1 MEDQEQVPP
10 SSFERQLTPEEEK
23 AVLINFMGNTYG
35 EVKKLDSNV
44 VGNSTSLGNRS
55 DGIKQHLEHVVK
67 SNAANTPVN
76 TPPVQAQPV
85 QQPVG
90 TAPVVSP
97 PPVQTGPGSSTV
109 NEVHP
114 QQDDNQLTF
123 SFDVNEKEELFTLIE
138 KILTRLDKLHR
149 KVDDLAES
157 DKNSKV
163 TSLPIKKRSKK
174 KSVEPKEET

>member
-1 MEDQEQVPP
+1 MEDQEQAPP
-10 SSFERQLTPEEEK
+10 SSFERKLTPEEEK

-85 QQPVG
+85 QQPVE
-90 TAPVVSP
+90 AVPVVPSP
-97 PPVQTGPGSSTV
+97 LVQPGSSTV
-109 NEVHP
+109 NEVHS

-138 KILTRLDKLHR
+138 KVLTRLDKLHR

>member
-76 TPPVQAQPV
+76 TLPVQAQPV
-85 QQPVG
+85 QQPV
-90 TAPVVSP
+90 
-97 PPVQTGPGSSTV
+97 
-109 NEVHP
+109 H
-114 QQDDNQLTF
+114 L
-123 SFDVNEKEELFTLIE
+123 EELILILLMAQSQLL
-138 KILTRLDKLHR
+138 ISTPQVAHIPAVAVMITVVRRLL
-149 KVDDLAES
+149 
-157 DKNSKV
+157 
-163 TSLPIKKRSKK
+163 
-174 KSVEPKEET
+174 

>member
-35 EVKKLDSNV
+35 EVKKLDGNI
-44 VGNSTSLGNRS
+44 VGNSSSLGNRR
-55 DGIKQHLEHVVK
+55 DGIRQHLEHVVK

-76 TPPVQAQPV
+76 TPPVQAPPV
-85 QQPVG
+85 QRSVE

-97 PPVQTGPGSSTV
+97 LPVQPGPSTV
-109 NEVHP
+109 NEVHS
-114 QQDDNQLTF
+114 QQDNNQLTF

-157 DKNSKV
+157 DKNTKV
-163 TSLPIKKRSKK
+163 TSLPVKKRSKK

>member
-1 MEDQEQVPP
+1 MEDQEQAPP
-10 SSFERQLTPEEEK
+10 SSFERKLTPEEEK

-35 EVKKLDSNV
+35 EVKKLDGNI

-76 TPPVQAQPV
+76 TSPVQAQPV
-85 QQPVG
+85 QQPVE
-90 TAPVVSP
+90 AVPVVSP
-97 PPVQTGPGSSTV
+97 PLVQPGSLTV
-109 NEVHP
+109 NDVHS

-163 TSLPIKKRSKK
+163 TSLPIKKQTKK

>member
-10 SSFERQLTPEEEK
+10 SSFERKLTPEEEK

-35 EVKKLDSNV
+35 EVKKLDGNI

-67 SNAANTPVN
+67 SNAVN
-76 TPPVQAQPV
+76 TSPVQVQPV
-85 QQPVG
+85 QQPVA
-90 TAPVVSP
+90 TAPVVPPPHAGHPGSP
-97 PPVQTGPGSSTV
+97 PV
-109 NEVHP
+109 NEVHL

-138 KILTRLDKLHR
+138 KVLTRLDKLHR
-149 KVDDLAES
+149 KVDDLIES
-157 DKNSKV
+157 GKNSKV
-163 TSLPIKKRSKK
+163 TSLPIKKRTKK